1 MKEKTIISREYV
13 EKELKI
19 HEISGMTIGVIKD
32 GKTVL
37 AEGYGTAD
45 ITSERKPDSQSLF
58 GIASC
63 TKSFTAAIIAML
75 VDRGNS
81 NMTHRSLIISPTSE
95 CTTITRQ
102 RPARSETCSTTA
114 PDFRDTMRFTPMR
127 STERNCSD
135 RPRSAPPGRRRGG
148 GGWR

>member
-19 HEISGMTIGVIKD
+19 HEIPGMTIGVIKD

-45 ITSERKPDSQSLF
+45 ITSERRPDSQSLF
-58 GIASC
+58 GIVSC

-75 VDRGNS
+75 VDRGG
-81 NMTHRSLIISPTSE
+81 TQIRHT
-95 CTTITRQ
+95 
-102 RPARSETCSTTA
+102 
-114 PDFRDTMRFTPMR
+114 DH
-127 STERNCSD
+127 
-135 RPRSAPPGRRRGG
+135 
-148 GGWR
+148 